1 MRARRLLALTLVAV
15 LGIGAVHSTVAAPPN
30 RPVPMEALWQAPADL
45 TRADL
50 FNGPWDAEH
59 APDPDASYVFLRP
72 KTTGANPGVTVVD
85 ARGRTWYVKQPGPGA
100 RGDEGPVEVVLSR
113 VLSAIGYHQPPV
125 YYLPSFMM
133 TDTTGTHREP
143 GGRFR
148 IDHPSVRDRGS
159 WSWSRNPFLGTRPLQ
174 GLLVILQVF
183 NSWDLKDS
191 NNSLYEVDRGN
202 RTDRWYVVRDL
213 GGALGESGRI
223 SAARNNI
230 DLFERHRFIT
240 DVEDG
245 FVTFAYRGWR
255 SDLFRGRI
263 TVEDV
268 GWALALLGRLSE
280 EQWHD
285 AFRAGGY
292 QRAIAERF
300 IQKIRANIL
309 AGQRW
314 AGGDA
319 VRLRA
324 SGASA
329 GQVDEKRR

>member
-1 MRARRLLALTLVAV
+1 MHPRRLLTLTLAAV
-15 LGIGAVHSTVAAPPN
+15 LGIGAVHLPAAAPN
-30 RPVPMEALWQAPADL
+30 RAAPMEALWEPPADL
-45 TRADL
+45 ARADL
-50 FNGPWDAEH
+50 FNGPWAGEF
-59 APDPDASYVFLRP
+59 APDPGATYVFLRP
-72 KTTGANPGVTVVD
+72 KTTGANPGAVVVD
-85 ARGRTWYVKQPGPGA
+85 ARGRTWHVKQPGPGA
-100 RGDEGPVEVVLSR
+100 RGEEGPAEVVLSR

-125 YYLPSFMM
+125 YYLPSFTM
-133 TDTTGTHREP
+133 TDTAGTRREK

-148 IDHPSVRDRGS
+148 IDHPSVRDQGS
-159 WSWSRNPFLGTRPLQ
+159 SSWSRNPFLGTRPLQ

-191 NNSLYEVDRGN
+191 NNSLYEVDRGS

-223 SAARNNI
+223 SARRNNI

-245 FVTFAYRGWR
+245 FVRFAYSGWR

-263 TVEDV
+263 TVDDV
-268 GWALALLGRLSE
+268 RWAMALMDRLSE
-280 EQWHD
+280 KQWHD

-292 QRAIAERF
+292 EQPIAERF

-314 AGGDA
+314 AG
-319 VRLRA
+319 
-324 SGASA
+324 A
-329 GQVDEKRR
+329 GQVGQKRR